1 MNKVTVDLER
11 QIAIVQAGASN
22 QNIANALNS
31 TPFAIPSGRCPT
43 VGVSGLV
50 LGGGWGFAAT
60 HAGLTCDS
68 LLETD
73 IVLANAKQVTAKPE
87 SCTDDLF
94 WALRGGGGGNFGV
107 NTSFTFQL
115 HKVDNVTVFNIL
127 WPGQQQVEMLRRL
140 QEIQQTHATSMS
152 TRTKAYPDKPGAR
165 PKMEQLQVTTL
176 GIFWGDE
183 KQTREALAPALNLV
197 TPIGLDI
204 RTMNYWQARDYMAT
218 DDPTGM
224 YDLRSSYV
232 AEALSEEGLETMLQ
246 WMTKWPGGSLLP
258 ENMGILFAIGGE
270 VRNIKPDA
278 TAYVH
283 RNANYIFEM
292 EAAWAP
298 IDSPDIVRAQKRWLT
313 DYFNAMQ
320 KYLLPQSYVNFPS
333 RELKDCGNKYFCIAL
348 K

>member
-1 MNKVTVDLER
+1 
-11 QIAIVQAGASN
+11 
-22 QNIANALNS
+22 
-31 TPFAIPSGRCPT
+31 
-43 VGVSGLV
+43 
-50 LGGGWGFAAT
+50 
-60 HAGLTCDS
+60 
-68 LLETD
+68 
-73 IVLANAKQVTAKPE
+73 
-87 SCTDDLF
+87 
-94 WALRGGGGGNFGV
+94 
-107 NTSFTFQL
+107 
-115 HKVDNVTVFNIL
+115 
-127 WPGQQQVEMLRRL
+127 
-140 QEIQQTHATSMS
+140 
-152 TRTKAYPDKPGAR
+152 
-165 PKMEQLQVTTL
+165 MEQLQVTTL

-333 RELKDCGNKYFCIAL
+333 RELKDWKNAYYGSNLERLSVIKGKYDPLNLFKFEQSIPRQFKKSTQQCSNFLGYFNRASV
-348 K
+348 